1 MTNERG
7 SETGEDELPPML
19 LVEAALF
26 SAAKPISTE
35 EISDTTGLDLA
46 LIRLYIKKLSSAYG
60 RRDTSLEVI
69 KAGKKFTLRLK
80 ERYVHRVTEL
90 ADPEI
95 PRKVLKT
102 AALIAYHQPVKQSD
116 LVEMYGSKVY
126 DHVGELQT
134 LGLIRSR
141 KDGSTKVLTTTQK
154 FAESFGIDSISR
166 KKIKRFIKD
175 RALFSNVE
183 RRNLEDFGEEGDP
196 AYDESEDSS
205 TTRRSVG
212 SDHDESGEEEKGPD
226 GAKEE
231 DAPKVLDDGN

>member
-1 MTNERG
+1 MTRENENG
-7 SETGEDELPPML
+7 SETRENELPPML

-35 EISDTTGLDLA
+35 EISETTGLDLA
-46 LIRLYIKKLSSAYG
+46 LIRLYIKKLSSTYG

-80 ERYVHRVTEL
+80 EGYVNRVTEL

-95 PRKVLKT
+95 PKKVLKT

-126 DHVGELQT
+126 DHVGELLT
-134 LGLIRSR
+134 LGLVRSR

-154 FAESFGIDSISR
+154 FAEAFGIDSISR
-166 KKIKRFIKD
+166 KKIKGFIKD
-175 RALFSNVE
+175 RALFSKVE
-183 RRNLEDFGEEGDP
+183 RSNLEDYSGEQEEGDP
-196 AYDESEDSS
+196 DHDESEDSS
-205 TTRRSVG
+205 DLRGRIHS
-212 SDHDESGEEEKGPD
+212 EEEKTPP
-226 GAKEE
+226 ETE
-231 DAPKVLDDGN
+231 DVN